1 MLRALVFTILSL
13 LSFCLAADNSSTL
26 IDPIARYSDMRLN
39 LPTGAAAE
47 FPVLQSS
54 LDQRPDCGET
64 SYKGAG
70 RLQGLNALITGGDS
84 GIGRAIVIAYLREGA
99 NVAINYMEEEE
110 SDAQDLADFLAKE
123 GLSFERIPGNL
134 LNETFCT
141 WLVQEAHR
149 RLGGLD
155 ILVNHAGVSGYT
167 QGPNWRPIANEST
180 EQFDQVFR
188 TNVYASFFLTR
199 AAVPLLPRGGNV
211 VFTAST
217 VAIEPNA
224 GALAYGAS
232 KAAIVMMVR
241 NLAQQLAE
249 DGIRVNGVAPGF
261 TYTPFLAAGG
271 FTTESVKEISEGT
284 FFKRPAQPAEL
295 APLYVSVVDAP
306 SSYVSGEI
314 YGNSGA
320 TPGF

>member
-1 MLRALVFTILSL
+1 M
-13 LSFCLAADNSSTL
+13 C
-26 IDPIARYSDMRLN
+26 LN

-54 LDQRPDCGET
+54 LDQRPDCGEA

-70 RLQGLNALITGGDS
+70 RLRGLNALITGGDS
-84 GIGRAIVIAYLREGA
+84 GIGRAMVIAYLREGA
-99 NVAINYMEEEE
+99 KVAINYMEEEE
-110 SDAQDLADFLAKE
+110 SDAQDLANFLAKE

-141 WLVQEAHR
+141 WLVNEAHR
-149 RLGGLD
+149 RLGGLG
-155 ILVNHAGVSGYT
+155 ILVNHAGS
-167 QGPNWRPIANEST
+167 PNWRPIANEST

-211 VFTAST
+211 VFTASI
-217 VAIEPNA
+217 VAMEPNA
-224 GALAYGAS
+224 GALAYGVS
-232 KAAIVMMVR
+232 KVAIVMMVR

-271 FTTESVKEISEGT
+271 FNTESVKEISDGT
-284 FFKRPAQPAEL
+284 FFRRTARPAEL
-295 APLYVSVVDAP
+295 APLYVSVVDAS

-314 YGNSGA
+314 YGNSRA
-320 TPGF
+320 THGF